1 MLLSFFSVLFAT
13 FFIFLYVC
21 ASCLLAKGHISLS
34 NFFQMSFKEALFE
47 IQKKDMIPLRRVEIK
62 NELENV
68 PYRYP
73 IKERV
78 SYTLVYLF
86 PFFH

>member
-1 MLLSFFSVLFAT
+1 
-13 FFIFLYVC
+13 
-21 ASCLLAKGHISLS
+21 
-34 NFFQMSFKEALFE
+34 MSFKEALFE

-68 PYRYP
+68 RYRYP

>member
-1 MLLSFFSVLFAT
+1 
-13 FFIFLYVC
+13 
-21 ASCLLAKGHISLS
+21 
-34 NFFQMSFKEALFE
+34 MSFKEALFE